1 MVKILI
7 CDPVHPDAVRMM
19 EKAGIEV
26 VYKPAI
32 SHEELLHEIKKYD
45 AIIVRS
51 RTKVTKDVI
60 ERAKNLKLIVRAGVG
75 LDNIDLSE
83 ANKRGIVVKNTPDA
97 LTNAVA
103 ELALGLMFALARK
116 ISYCDSEM
124 KKGLWVKKKA
134 RGIELAGKILGLIG
148 FGRIGRCLAD
158 KALSLGMKVIA
169 YDVIGIPE
177 EYKKKGVQEMS
188 SIEEVFKEAD
198 FISLHVPLTDKTY
211 HLVNENLLKLMKKTS
226 YLINTSRGAVV
237 DTNALRKALKEGW
250 IAGAALDVFEVEPP
264 GDEELVKMENVVATP
279 HIGSET
285 EEAQRKAGLMAAE
298 EVINFFISRKK

>member
-124 KKGLWVKKKA
+124 KKGLWVKK
-134 RGIELAGKILGLIG
+134 L
-148 FGRIGRCLAD
+148 
-158 KALSLGMKVIA
+158 
-169 YDVIGIPE
+169 
-177 EYKKKGVQEMS
+177 
-188 SIEEVFKEAD
+188 
-198 FISLHVPLTDKTY
+198 
-211 HLVNENLLKLMKKTS
+211 
-226 YLINTSRGAVV
+226 
-237 DTNALRKALKEGW
+237 
-250 IAGAALDVFEVEPP
+250 
-264 GDEELVKMENVVATP
+264 
-279 HIGSET
+279 
-285 EEAQRKAGLMAAE
+285 QRD
-298 EVINFFISRKK
+298 